1 MSATLQLARF
11 VADTASADLPQDVS
25 HHGKR
30 CVINMFAVALHAAQN
45 PALRILLDLFAED
58 GGRRHAS
65 IVGAGVWTTRQNAAM
80 ANAFL
85 AHLDDFD
92 DTFLPT
98 VFHPSAPTIPPALA
112 VAEHGHRS
120 GRDFLTA
127 CVLGL
132 EVSCRIALAVQ
143 RMRHGAVW
151 HMTGTVGPFGA
162 AASAGRLLSLD
173 AGAMARAFGLA
184 GTQGSGLRETFGT
197 MTKAFHPA
205 RAAQSGLLAVQL
217 ARGGFTS
224 APSILEGRHG
234 FVAAMCPDAANI
246 KQATDSLGERWML
259 MGNAFKPYACGIL
272 AHPMVDA
279 VRVLRTR
286 AGVAPERVARVTG
299 RVNPLA
305 IKLESRPEPDTGL
318 EGRLSFQHAM
328 AVALVDGAAYPAQFV
343 DARVRDPVVAALRRK
358 IEVVGDEAIAQDACE
373 LTISLTDGTTY
384 TEHVPH
390 ATGTLDNPMSDAQ
403 LEEKFRAL
411 AGTVLPRQRVEE
423 LLKRLWELERQ
434 DDVGEL
440 LRLCRIR
447 KSRREES

>member
-1 MSATLQLARF
+1 
-11 VADTASADLPQDVS
+11 
-25 HHGKR
+25 
-30 CVINMFAVALHAAQN
+30 
-45 PALRILLDLFAED
+45 
-58 GGRRHAS
+58 
-65 IVGAGVWTTRQNAAM
+65 
-80 ANAFL
+80 
-85 AHLDDFD
+85 
-92 DTFLPT
+92 
-98 VFHPSAPTIPPALA
+98 
-112 VAEHGHRS
+112 
-120 GRDFLTA
+120 
-127 CVLGL
+127 
-132 EVSCRIALAVQ
+132 
-143 RMRHGAVW
+143 
-151 HMTGTVGPFGA
+151 
-162 AASAGRLLSLD
+162 
-173 AGAMARAFGLA
+173 MARAFGLA
-184 GTQGSGLRETFGT
+184 GTQASGLRETFGT

-224 APSILEGRHG
+224 TPSILEGRHG
-234 FVAAMCPDAANI
+234 FVAAMCPGAADI
-246 KQATDSLGERWML
+246 EQATDSLGERWML

-279 VRVLRTR
+279 VRALRTR
-286 AGVAPERVARVTG
+286 AGVAPERLARVTG

-343 DARVRDPVVAALRRK
+343 DARVCDPLVAALRRK

-373 LTISLTDGTTY
+373 LTIGLTDGTTY

-411 AGTVLPRQRVEE
+411 AGTVLPRRRVEA
-423 LLKRLWELERQ
+423 LLRRLWELERL

-440 LRLCRIR
+440 LRLCRIG